1 MSDIFIF
8 AGPSIHSIDRQ
19 TPGMRFMPPAS
30 QGDVIRCLA
39 TDPKAIAII
48 DGYFGMRLSVHQKEI
63 LEALEQGVPV
73 YGAASMGALRA
84 AELTDF
90 GMVGV
95 GGIFAEYHA
104 GTLNA
109 DADVAVTHAP
119 EELGFTAT
127 TIAAVDFR
135 ATISAAR
142 GSFDKADLDHLLD
155 ISEGLHF
162 SKRDLATIARLSMP
176 LTFDFAKFF
185 RSHFISRKRDDALEL
200 LDILQKGRLSE
211 PVNVPTSPRSKEYKK
226 IRDRALL
233 STASKLT

>member
-1 MSDIFIF
+1 MSDIFVF
-8 AGPSIHSIDRQ
+8 AGPSIHPIDRQ

-48 DGYFGMRLSVHQKEI
+48 DGYFGTRLSVHQKEI

-84 AELTDF
+84 AELADF

-95 GGIFAEYHA
+95 GGIFADYHA

-119 EELGFTAT
+119 EELGFAAT

-142 GSFDKADLDHLLD
+142 GSIDEADLDHLLS

-162 SKRDLATIARLSMP
+162 SKRNLATIACVSRRMA
-176 LTFDFAKFF
+176 FDVAKYL
-185 RSHFISRKRDDALEL
+185 RAHFISRKRGDALEL
-200 LDILQKGRLSE
+200 LDILQGGRLPA
-211 PVNVPTSPRSKEYKK
+211 PVNVPTLPRSKEYKK

-233 STASKLT
+233 STASELK